1 MKARTQK
8 TPLEKRPGFRG
19 FTLIEVMIAIAII
32 AVLALVVS
40 VMARNSKKKALE
52 ASAMGPMRQVAMA
65 NVQFAVENQSKI
77 NTLKW
82 VGDPQE
88 GKGGFVK
95 NSFWGRLAPYL
106 FADVAENNQNKLKQ
120 ELKLRL
126 NTLFATQDAS
136 KMTGTW
142 LQGSK
147 IYHDGSGLPIPFSF
161 NSQLYQY
168 NDWVRM
174 NKVVDPSQIMY
185 VSYGFGTF
193 NEEDGQEATPRPTD
207 GSKPDNNIYYLDN
220 GKAMVS
226 FLDGRV
232 EMISTPIPTRRFK

>member
-1 MKARTQK
+1 MKTQTQK
-8 TPLEKRPGFRG
+8 TPPEKRPGSRG
-19 FTLIEVMIAIAII
+19 FTLIEVMIAVAII

-65 NVQFAVENQSKI
+65 NVAFSLDNHSKI

-82 VGDPQE
+82 KDDPEE
-88 GKGGFVK
+88 GTGGFVR
-95 NSFWGRLAPYL
+95 NSFWGRLGPYL
-106 FADVAENNQNKLKQ
+106 FPDVGETNQNKLKK

-126 NTLFATQDAS
+126 NSFFSTSDAS

-147 IYHDGSGLPIPFSF
+147 VYHDGSGLPVPFAF
-161 NSQLYQY
+161 NDQLYQY
-168 NDWVRM
+168 NNWVRM
-174 NKVVDPSQIMY
+174 NKVRDTSQIMY
-185 VSYGFGTF
+185 ITYGFGIF
-193 NEEDGQEATPRPTD
+193 NEADGQQADPRPTD
-207 GSKPDNNIYYLDN
+207 GSKPSNNIYYLDN

-232 EMISTPIPTRRFK
+232 ELIPAPIPTRRFQ